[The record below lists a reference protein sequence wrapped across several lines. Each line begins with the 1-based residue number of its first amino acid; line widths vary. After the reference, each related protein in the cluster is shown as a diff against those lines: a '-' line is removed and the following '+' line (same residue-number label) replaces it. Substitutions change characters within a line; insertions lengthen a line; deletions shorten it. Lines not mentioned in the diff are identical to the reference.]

1 MPRGFL
7 GLGVSRMG
15 GAGVTGMRE
24 GEKAKF
30 EGGLP

>member
-1 MPRGFL
+1 MPEGFL

-15 GAGVTGMRE
+15 GAGVTDARE

-30 EGGLP
+30 EEGLP